1 MTNYKN
7 FIDSSAIQIGELAF
21 EIGDYTCAL
30 DHLFKAYNKLKDY
43 QGDEFGMNS
52 LMGNLSFKLKESIGR
67 QGDGKSIL
75 LHETWKLS
83 KSSFV
88 RGKQCDK
95 SLFLDKFNK
104 MDRNPISPE
113 TQAIF
118 NRGHEFEDF
127 VRENRFPG
135 GTNVKEKVGNFFYF
149 NSYTK
154 YLMEDST
161 TNVIYEASI
170 IEDEVLVIC
179 DILVKNEEGKIDI
192 FEIKLNTE
200 INDAIKSD
208 LAIQYTICK
217 KRFGEQLNSFNLIL
231 RSNEDDQPFKIID
244 VTEDVSKLTL
254 EVDRQIAHFK
264 NVLTNQ
270 EPTISMGSQCAKPYV
285 CDFTNYCET
294 RKG

>member
-1 MTNYKN
+1 MK
-7 FIDSSAIQIGELAF
+7 FKDLGAIKLGELAF

-30 DHLFKAYNKLKDY
+30 AHLFKAYNKLKEY
-43 QGDEFGMNS
+43 QGDKFEMNS

-75 LHETWKLS
+75 LYETWKLS

-104 MDRNPISPE
+104 MDRNPISTE
-113 TQAIF
+113 TQALF

-170 IEDEVLVIC
+170 IEDEVLVMC
-179 DILVKNEEGKIDI
+179 DILVKNEDGKIDV
-192 FEIKLNTE
+192 FEIKLNSE

-231 RSNEDDQPFKIID
+231 RSNEKDQPYKIID
-244 VTEDVSKLTL
+244 VTEDVSKLTH
-254 EVDRQIAHFK
+254 EVETQIDHFK

-270 EPTISMGSQCAKPYV
+270 EPTISMGSHCAKPYA
-285 CDFTNYCET
+285 CDFTNYC
-294 RKG
+294 RARIS

>member
-1 MTNYKN
+1 MPDHMK
-7 FIDSSAIQIGELAF
+7 FKDLGAIKLGELAF

-43 QGDEFGMNS
+43 QGDEFGMNL
-52 LMGNLSFKLKESIGR
+52 LMSDISFKIKESIGR

-75 LHETWKLS
+75 LYETWKLS

-154 YLMEDST
+154 YLTEDST
-161 TNVIYEASI
+161 TSVIYEASI
-170 IEDEVLVIC
+170 IEDEVLVMC
-179 DILVKNEEGKIDI
+179 DILVKNEDGKIDV

-231 RSNEDDQPFKIID
+231 RSNEKDQPFKIID
-244 VTEDVSKLTL
+244 VTEDVSKLTHDV
-254 EVDRQIAHFK
+254 EAQIAHFK

-270 EPTISMGSQCAKPYV
+270 EPIISMGSQCAKPYA
-285 CDFTNYCET
+285 CDFTNYCGA
-294 RKG
+294 RIS

>member
-1 MTNYKN
+1 MSDHMK
-7 FIDSSAIQIGELAF
+7 FKDLGAIKLGELAF

-30 DHLFKAYNKLKDY
+30 EHLFKAYNKLKDY

-113 TQAIF
+113 TQALF

-154 YLMEDST
+154 YLTEEST

-170 IEDEVLVIC
+170 IEDEVLVMC
-179 DILVKNEEGKIDI
+179 DILVKNEDGKIDI

-270 EPTISMGSQCAKPYV
+270 EPTISMGSHCEKPYA
-285 CDFTNYCET
+285 CDFTNYCGA
-294 RKG
+294 RIS

>member
-1 MTNYKN
+1 MQDHMK
-7 FIDSSAIQIGELAF
+7 FKDLGAIKLGELAF

-43 QGDEFGMNS
+43 QGDEFEMNS
-52 LMGNLSFKLKESIGR
+52 LMGNLSFKIKESIGR

-75 LHETWKLS
+75 LYETWKLS

-88 RGKQCDK
+88 RGNQCDK

-104 MDRNPISPE
+104 LDRNPISAE
-113 TQAIF
+113 KQAIF

-127 VRENRFPG
+127 IRRNKFPG
-135 GTNVKEKVGNFFYF
+135 GINVKEKVGNFFYF
-149 NSYTK
+149 NSYTN
-154 YLMEDST
+154 YLTEDST
-161 TNVIYEASI
+161 TKVIYEASI
-170 IEDEVLVIC
+170 IEDEVLVMC
-179 DILVKNEEGKIDI
+179 DILVKNEEGKIDV

-231 RSNEDDQPFKIID
+231 RSNDENQPFNIID
-244 VTEDVSKLTL
+244 VTEDVSKLTH
-254 EVDRQIAHFK
+254 EVETQIAHFK

-270 EPTISMGSQCAKPYV
+270 EPIISMGNQCTQPYA
-285 CDFTNYCET
+285 CDFTNYCGA
-294 RKG
+294 RIS

>member
-1 MTNYKN
+1 MPDHMK
-7 FIDSSAIQIGELAF
+7 FKDLGAIKLGELAF
-21 EIGDYTCAL
+21 EIGDYTCAH
-30 DHLFKAYNKLKDY
+30 DHLFKSYNKLKDY
-43 QGDEFGMNS
+43 QGDEFGTKL
-52 LMGNLSFKLKESIGR
+52 LMSDISFKIKESIGR

-75 LHETWKLS
+75 LYETWKLS

-154 YLMEDST
+154 YLTEEST

-170 IEDEVLVIC
+170 IEDEVLVMC
-179 DILVKNEEGKIDI
+179 DILVKNEDGKIDV

-231 RSNEDDQPFKIID
+231 RSNDKDQPYKIID

-254 EVDRQIAHFK
+254 EVETQIAHFK

-270 EPTISMGSQCAKPYV
+270 EPTISMGSHCAKPYA
-285 CDFTNYCET
+285 CDFTNYCGA
-294 RKG
+294 RIS